1 MNTELI
7 GNNIKRMRV
16 ERRLSQ
22 DDLAN
27 TIHVTRPTISNW
39 ENGKAE
45 PSSSQVINLAKTF
58 EVTAD
63 EILGMSSGKQSVV
76 VVDTSALIKRPNFI
90 SELLEKFDQVIIP
103 DIVIAEL
110 NGLKDN
116 KKKKAL
122 NQIAWLAMMN
132 LNNSSKHITQR
143 QSKKTNGNNDEKIAD
158 IAIRQAKSH
167 PNSTVYMLSNDI
179 YFKFLVKDISN
190 LQPLTPKEYAEEFS
204 DLDQKHDLM
213 ATMGFIAAIKS
224 KDIKK
229 LKKMELSQVNI
240 NYRSSDDGLA
250 PLISAVRTGD
260 PKIVEF
266 LLSFPEVDINIQDK
280 QKYCFS
286 AIHHATQMKRLD
298 LIEILANH
306 GADIDIASSG
316 KNSGNTPLMI
326 AAWSGFKTGVEFF
339 LENGSCTNQQDNNGY
354 TALTKACIK
363 NKTDIIKILID
374 VTDTRIRCRNN
385 KSAIEYLEPKKADSS
400 ILEALNKE
408 NQ

>member
-7 GNNIKRMRV
+7 GNNIKRMR
-16 ERRLSQ
+16 EDRKLSQ
-22 DDLAN
+22 KELADA
-27 TIHVTRPTISNW
+27 IPVTRPVISHW
-39 ENGKAE
+39 ENGKTE
-45 PSSSQVINLAKTF
+45 PSSTQLRKIAKKF
-58 EVTAD
+58 EVSAD
-63 EILGMSSGKQSVV
+63 EILGMASGKQSVV

-90 SELLEKFDQVIIP
+90 SELIEKFDEVIVP

-110 NGLKDN
+110 NNLKDN
-116 KKKKAL
+116 KKKRAL

-132 LNNSSKHITQR
+132 LESSSKYITHL
-143 QSKKTNGNNDEKIAD
+143 QSKKTDGNNDEKIAD
-158 IAIRQAKSH
+158 IAIRQAKAH
-167 PNSTVYMLSNDI
+167 PNSRVYMLSDDI
-179 YFKFLVKDISN
+179 YFNFLVKDISN
-190 LQPLTPKEYAEEFS
+190 LSPLTPKDYAEEFS

-213 ATMGFIAAIKS
+213 TTMDFIAAIKA

-229 LKKMELSQVNI
+229 LKTINLSQVDV
-240 NYRSSDDGLA
+240 NYRSSDDGRT
-250 PLISAVRTGD
+250 PLISAVRSG
-260 PKIVEF
+260 KVEVVEF
-266 LLSFPEVDINIQDK
+266 VLSCLEVDIDTQDK

-298 LIEILANH
+298 LIKILANH

-326 AAWSGFKTGVEFF
+326 AAWSGFKSCVEFY
-339 LENGSCTNQQDNNGY
+339 LENGSRTNQQDNNGF

-363 NKTDIIKILID
+363 NKTDIIKLLTD

-385 KSAIEYLEPKKADSS
+385 KAAIDYLNPKKIDATV
-400 ILEALNKE
+400 IEALNKV